1 MPLTIFTLTHHA
13 AGSAPDTTPR
23 QIDFQPPA
31 LVLDIAIFD
40 NVALLSFSSDGIFYS
55 TERELPAGLVS
66 SLNQRV
72 ASVRIRNKTVLSIAR
87 YDLNGFYS
95 PVEIVGRPYELTEV
109 GK

>member
-31 LVLDIAIFD
+31 MRIDIAIFD

-55 TERELPAGLVS
+55 TEREFPAGVLS
-66 SLNQRV
+66 SLDQRV
-72 ASVRIRNKTVLSIAR
+72 ASVRIRNKTALSIAR
-87 YDLNGFYS
+87 YDMTGFYS
-95 PVEIVGRPYELTEV
+95 PLEVVGAPFELTTVGR
-109 GK
+109 

>member
-23 QIDFQPPA
+23 QIDLNPPA

-40 NVALLSFSSDGIFYS
+40 NPALVSFSSDGIFYS
-55 TERELPAGLVS
+55 TEREFPAAVLA

-72 ASVRIRNKTVLSIAR
+72 QSLRIRNRTALSIAR
-87 YDLNGFYS
+87 YDINGFYS
-95 PVEIVGRPYELTEV
+95 PVEIVGRPFELTEA
-109 GK
+109 GR

>member
-31 LVLDIAIFD
+31 LRLDIAIFD
-40 NVALLSFSSDGIFYS
+40 NVALISFSSDGIFYS
-55 TERELPAGLVS
+55 TEREFPAGLVA
-66 SLNQRV
+66 SLDQRV
-72 ASVRIRNKTVLSIAR
+72 QSIRIRNKVVLSIAR
-87 YDLNGFYS
+87 YDLNAFYS
-95 PVEIVGRPYELTEV
+95 PVEVVGRPFEAVEV

>member
-1 MPLTIFTLTHHA
+1 MPLTIFTLAHHA

-40 NVALLSFSSDGIFYS
+40 NVALIAFSSDGIFFS
-55 TERELPAGLVS
+55 TEREFPAGVIS
-66 SLNQRV
+66 SLNQKV
-72 ASVRIRNKTVLSIAR
+72 QSLRIRNKVVLSIAR
-87 YDLNGFYS
+87 FDFNAFYS
-95 PVEIVGRPYELTEV
+95 PVEIVGRPYEAVEV

>member
-23 QIDFQPPA
+23 QIDFNPPA
-31 LVLDIAIFD
+31 LVLDVAIFD
-40 NVALLSFSSDGIFYS
+40 NVALLAFSSDGIFWS